1 MSMVFDHMSF
11 YYNKGQK
18 DEVQALDSITMT
30 IQKHEYVGLI
40 GHTGSGKSTLVQHMN
55 GLNIPQEGTLS
66 SMTTTRI

>member
-30 IQKHEYVGLI
+30 IENQFSLLFLRAFFVIFELC
-40 GHTGSGKSTLVQHMN
+40 N
-55 GLNIPQEGTLS
+55 GA
-66 SMTTTRI
+66 

>member
-30 IQKHEYVGLI
+30 IEKHEYVGLI
-40 GHTGSGKSTLVQHMN
+40 GHTEIGRAHV
-55 GLNIPQEGTLS
+55 
-66 SMTTTRI
+66 